1 MRHIVCR
8 AAVCVLLLTLCG
20 CSKPTASPE
29 RLVEAAFAAIKAND
43 WKAYA
48 PLIITSADIML
59 TRDKVSPMQAKM
71 SYAGDVLKP
80 EELKRHRAQFDKAV
94 SGGPEVIDFGKVNF
108 KRAVRVSAADQ
119 ELWNGSSVSVVF
131 YGVAL
136 KGGTGD
142 VSQLD
147 PGFSVV
153 QFADGYRLLALVFRP
168 QEAAQ
173 Q

>member
-1 MRHIVCR
+1 M
-8 AAVCVLLLTLCG
+8 LCD

-29 RLVEAAFAAIKAND
+29 QLVAAAFAGIKAND

-48 PLIITSADIML
+48 PLTITSADIML

-80 EELKRHRAQFDKAV
+80 EELKRHRAQFDRAV
-94 SGGPEVIDFGKVNF
+94 AGAPEVIDFQKMTFQRAIKV
-108 KRAVRVSAADQ
+108 AGADQ

-136 KGGTGD
+136 KGGNGD

-153 QFADGYRLLALVFRP
+153 QFGDGYRLLALVFRP
-168 QEAAQ
+168 QDAAQ

>member
-1 MRHIVCR
+1 MLHTIGR

-20 CSKPTASPE
+20 CSKPTQSPE

-48 PLIITSADIML
+48 PLTITSADIML

-80 EELKRHRAQFDKAV
+80 EEQKRHRAQFDKAV
-94 SGGPEVIDFGKVNF
+94 SGGPGVIDFGKVKF
-108 KRAVRVSAADQ
+108 QRAVKVAAADQ

-153 QFADGYRLLALVFRP
+153 QFGDGYRLLALVFRP
-168 QEAAQ
+168 QEPAQ